1 MRVLIAEDC
10 KDAADT
16 EALLLGMYGHTVVV
30 ARDGEEALK
39 KFKEF
44 RPEAVI
50 LDIGLPRVD
59 GWEVARRIREENT
72 SGRKVLLI
80 AMTGYGLDEDRQR
93 STEAGFDLHLL
104 KPVDPPALL
113 DALRGVPAKEPQL
126 PTTEDQCNA

>member
-30 ARDGEEALK
+30 ARDGEEAVA

-44 RPEAVI
+44 QPEAVI

-59 GWEVARRIREENT
+59 GWEVARRIRET

-80 AMTGYGLDEDRQR
+80 AMTGYGLDQDRKK
-93 STEAGFDLHLL
+93 SAEAGIDLHLL
-104 KPVDPPALL
+104 KPVDPPVLLEAL
-113 DALRGVPAKEPQL
+113 GVPAKEPQL
-126 PTTEDQCNA
+126 TTTDDQCNA

>member
-30 ARDGEEALK
+30 ARDGEEALE

-59 GWEVARRIREENT
+59 GWEVARRIRET

-80 AMTGYGLDEDRQR
+80 AMTGYGLDQDRKK
-93 STEAGFDLHLL
+93 SAEAGIDLHLL
-104 KPVDPPALL
+104 KPVDPPVLL
-113 DALRGVPAKEPQL
+113 EALRGVPAKEPEL
-126 PTTEDQCNA
+126 TPTDGQCNA